1 MDFVFLGLDAQQ
13 WLNIGISLAIVLAT
27 VIFGRWVVRLILD
40 RGFGRVARRTNT
52 SLDDSLMDAV
62 RVPLY
67 MLAVVLALDIAL
79 DRLNFLPESWGDWMG
94 DFFYVLYFVVG
105 LIMAWRILVA
115 LFDWYGKE
123 IAIKTETD
131 LDEQLFPFIRRV
143 ALILLGSIAL
153 ITLLGHFDVDIS
165 AMVATLGIGSLAIAL
180 AAQSALADTISG
192 FLIMIDRPFR
202 IGDRIQIMDLNTWG
216 DVMDI
221 GLRSSRIR
229 TRDNRMVIV
238 PNSLIGKSLVVN
250 YSYPDDEYRLQ
261 VHIGVAYGTDLELAR
276 NTIIEA
282 VKDVEGVLPDQKV
295 EALFLE
301 FGPSALTFR
310 VRWWLD
316 SYVDTRRMF
325 DKVNTAIYNA
335 LNEAGIEM
343 PNPQMDIH
351 HKIDPRDQEQF
362 SDVLRGGS

>member
-1 MDFVFLGLDAQQ
+1 MDFVFLGLTAEQ

-27 VIFGRWVVRLILD
+27 LLLGRWVIRLILD
-40 RGFGRVARRTNT
+40 RGVSRLTTKTNT
-52 SLDDSLMDAV
+52 DFDDVIVETV
-62 RVPLY
+62 RRPLF
-67 MLAVVLALDIAL
+67 MLAVVLAFDIAL
-79 DRLNFLPESWGDWMG
+79 DRL
-94 DFFYVLYFVVG
+94 DFISDIWVGRIDDLLYIFYFAIG
-105 LIMAWRILVA
+105 LIFAWNFVQNF
-115 LFDWYGKE
+115 FDWYGRE
-123 IAIKTETD
+123 IAVKTETD
-131 LDEQLFPFIRRV
+131 LDEQLFPFFRRV
-143 ALILLGSIAL
+143 ALIVLGSIAI
-153 ITLLGHFDVDIS
+153 ITLLGHFNVDIS

-202 IGDRIQIMDLNTWG
+202 LGDRIHIMDLDTWG
-216 DVMDI
+216 DVLDI

-261 VHIGVAYGTDLELAR
+261 IHVGVAYGTDLELAR
-276 NTIIEA
+276 TTMIEA
-282 VKDVEGVLPDQKV
+282 VKKVDGVLPDRKV

-301 FGPSALTFR
+301 FGASALTFR

-325 DKVNTAIYNA
+325 DKVNTAIYDA
-335 LNEAGIEM
+335 LNQAGIEM
-343 PNPQMDIH
+343 PYPQMDVH
-351 HKIDPRDQEQF
+351 HKVSASDVGNI
-362 SDVLRGGS
+362 SDVLRGDD